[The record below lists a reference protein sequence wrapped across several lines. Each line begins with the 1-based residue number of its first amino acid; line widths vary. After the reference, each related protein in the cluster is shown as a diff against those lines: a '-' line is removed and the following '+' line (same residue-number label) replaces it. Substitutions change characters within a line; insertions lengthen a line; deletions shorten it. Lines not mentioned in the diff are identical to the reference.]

1 MLNPSKGSAGASEIT
16 KKQSSQSKAHI
27 QWESDLKFKFKIWI
41 PDLALGIRAKKD
53 TGNLR

>member
-27 QWESDLKFKFKIWI
+27 QWESDSKFKFKIWI

-53 TGNLR
+53 TGHLR